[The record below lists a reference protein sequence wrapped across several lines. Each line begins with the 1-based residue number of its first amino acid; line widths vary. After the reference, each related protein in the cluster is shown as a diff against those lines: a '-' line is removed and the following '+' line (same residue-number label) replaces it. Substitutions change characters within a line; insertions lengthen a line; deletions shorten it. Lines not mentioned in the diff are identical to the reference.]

1 MKNRPSSAPRCWHIL
16 GAGAVGSLFGWHLL
30 DNGHAVRFFFHNP
43 AESGRIV
50 ALHRNGVPQPA
61 CLFEAGLPGE
71 RVERLV
77 ICVKAHHTAAA
88 FSAIEPQIAHGAQ
101 VLLLQ
106 NGMGAWEPLQQ
117 QRPDIH
123 WLLGTTTEGV
133 HRPADGRII
142 HAGRGE
148 TFFGSLREADY
159 PLASAWVRSWRD
171 PRLALRSDPHIQ
183 VRLWRKLAINCVINP
198 LTVLEDCPNGELLQR
213 NRTRELMATLCGEVR
228 QVLAAQAPQ
237 LDTAQLLP
245 DILRVAQLT
254 AANVSSML
262 QDYRRGR
269 QTEIEFITGFLV
281 RQARELGLDVSA
293 NEAVLAEVR
302 QLTAA

>member
-1 MKNRPSSAPRCWHIL
+1 MKTQPSSSPRCWHIL

-30 DNGHAVRFFFHNP
+30 DSGHPVRFLFHNH
-43 AESGRIV
+43 AEAARIV

-61 CLFEAGLPGE
+61 CLFEAALPGE
-71 RVERLV
+71 RIDRLL

-88 FSAIEPQIAHGAQ
+88 FAAIEPQVAHGAQ

-106 NGMGAWEPLQQ
+106 NGMGAWEPLQT

-148 TFFGSLREADY
+148 TWLGSLVDKDFS
-159 PLASAWVRSWRD
+159 LASAWVRNWRD
-171 PRLALRSDPHIQ
+171 QRLLLRADPNILVH
-183 VRLWRKLAINCVINP
+183 LWRKLAINCVINP

-213 NRTRELMATLCGEVR
+213 DRTREQMAALCTEVR
-228 QVLAAQAPQ
+228 QVLRARAPQ
-237 LDTAQLLP
+237 LDTPQLLP
-245 DILRVAQLT
+245 DIQRVAQLT
-254 AANVSSML
+254 GANISSML

-269 QTEIEFITGFLV
+269 ETEIEFITGFLV
-281 RQARELGLDVSA
+281 RQARELELSVPE